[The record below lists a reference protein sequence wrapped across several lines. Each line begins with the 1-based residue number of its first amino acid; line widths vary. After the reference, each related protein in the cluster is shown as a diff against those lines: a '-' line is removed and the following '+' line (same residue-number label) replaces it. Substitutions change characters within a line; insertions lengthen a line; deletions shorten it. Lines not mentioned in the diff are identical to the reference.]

1 MNHLLRM
8 KSSIHLQKDS
18 IICQTK
24 FPGQYEEISG
34 MWNCRK
40 NDSLI
45 NMYFT
50 LRSSDQTFSPQRLD
64 MHI

>member
-1 MNHLLRM
+1 MNHCLRM

-34 MWNCRK
+34 MRNCRK
-40 NDSLI
+40 NDSLLNI
-45 NMYFT
+45 YFT
-50 LRSSDQTFSPQRLD
+50 EEQ
-64 MHI
+64 